1 MVWLNPDDYKSQEYV
16 ELRLNAPKSE
26 KICLD
31 FNPLKMSSEPDWNP
45 MWEEWHCYCSPLRI
59 YRQDYELLLD
69 YFNKIYPVK
78 DAFDGTLEPV
88 FDVCFCNWIGKR
100 DWHRIIDEIERDL
113 NSVSNGKRGLF
124 MDFLAW
130 VKRALKH
137 TSVIIVEGNL

>member
-1 MVWLNPDDYKSQEYV
+1 ML
-16 ELRLNAPKSE
+16 
-26 KICLD
+26 C
-31 FNPLKMSSEPDWNP
+31 
-45 MWEEWHCYCSPLRI
+45 
-59 YRQDYELLLD
+59 

-100 DWHRIIDEIERDL
+100 DWYRIIDEIERDL

-137 TSVIIVEGNL
+137 TSVIIVEGICEYAFVLSLGALGTEGRIGIYSREQ